1 MKESIFNV
9 TKATLDIHGELY
21 LFQEIKGVQTV
32 SIGIAKEGFKP
43 VYEPEV
49 QRLARMLSEI
59 EADVESFKVLLP

>member
-1 MKESIFNV
+1 MQETIANV
-9 TKATLDIHGELY
+9 TRIIPRIDDELY
-21 LFQEIKGVQTV
+21 LFLGNKGVQMV
-32 SIGIAKEGFKP
+32 NMGIVKEGFKS